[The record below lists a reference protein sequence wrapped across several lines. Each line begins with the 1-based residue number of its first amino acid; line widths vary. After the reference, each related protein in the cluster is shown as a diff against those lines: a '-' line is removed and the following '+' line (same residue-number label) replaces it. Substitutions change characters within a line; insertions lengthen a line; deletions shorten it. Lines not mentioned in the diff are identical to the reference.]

1 VGCCDELRSEGVSEI
16 KSDVTWHEGSVSR
29 SERWRQFGLHGCSI
43 WLTGLS
49 GSGKSSLCDAVS
61 VELLKRKVPFSV
73 LDGDNVRHGLSADL
87 SLSESD
93 RRENIRRLGEAAL
106 LLADAG
112 LVVLVAAVSP
122 FAVDR
127 NKVRLRHETVGLQF
141 HEVFVDAP
149 IEVCESRD
157 PKSIYA
163 RFRDG
168 EISGLTGIDA
178 PYEAPI
184 DPELHLKT
192 SELSVEESCRR
203 IMDLIRQT

>member
-1 VGCCDELRSEGVSEI
+1 VSEI
-16 KSDVTWHEGSVSR
+16 KSDVMWHEGSVSR
-29 SERWRQFGLHGCSI
+29 SERWSQFGLHGCSI

-61 VELLKRKVPFSV
+61 VDLLKRKVPFSV

-192 SELSVEESCRR
+192 SELSVEESCQR
-203 IMDLIRQT
+203 IMGLIRHT

>member
-1 VGCCDELRSEGVSEI
+1 MSEI

-29 SERWRQFGLHGCSI
+29 SERWSQFGLHGCSI

-49 GSGKSSLCDAVS
+49 GSGKSSICDAVS
-61 VELLKRKVPFSV
+61 IDLLKRKVPFSV

-87 SLSESD
+87 SLSDSD

-203 IMDLIRQT
+203 IMGLLRHT

>member
-1 VGCCDELRSEGVSEI
+1 MSDI
-16 KSDVTWHEGSVSR
+16 KSDVTWHEGSVPR
-29 SERWRQFGLHGCSI
+29 SERWSQFGLHGCSI

-61 VELLKRKVPFSV
+61 VDLLNRKVPFSV

-87 SLSESD
+87 SLADSD

-192 SELSVEESCRR
+192 SELSVEESCRC

>member
-1 VGCCDELRSEGVSEI
+1 
-16 KSDVTWHEGSVSR
+16 
-29 SERWRQFGLHGCSI
+29 
-43 WLTGLS
+43 
-49 GSGKSSLCDAVS
+49 VS
-61 VELLKRKVPFSV
+61 VDLLKRKVPFSV

-87 SLSESD
+87 SLADSD

>member
-1 VGCCDELRSEGVSEI
+1 M
-16 KSDVTWHEGSVSR
+16 WHEGSVSR
-29 SERWRQFGLHGCSI
+29 SERWSQFGLHGCSI

-61 VELLKRKVPFSV
+61 VDLLKRKVPFSV

-163 RFRDG
+163 RFRNG

-192 SELSVEESCRR
+192 PELSVEESCQR
-203 IMDLIRQT
+203 IMGLIRHM

>member
-1 VGCCDELRSEGVSEI
+1 
-16 KSDVTWHEGSVSR
+16 
-29 SERWRQFGLHGCSI
+29 LHGCSI

>member
-1 VGCCDELRSEGVSEI
+1 
-16 KSDVTWHEGSVSR
+16 
-29 SERWRQFGLHGCSI
+29 
-43 WLTGLS
+43 
-49 GSGKSSLCDAVS
+49 VS
-61 VELLKRKVPFSV
+61 VDLLKRKVPFSV

-87 SLSESD
+87 SLADSD

-192 SELSVEESCRR
+192 SELSVEESCRC

>member
-1 VGCCDELRSEGVSEI
+1 MSDI
-16 KSDVTWHEGSVSR
+16 KSDVTWHEGSVPR
-29 SERWRQFGLHGCSI
+29 SERWSQFGLHGCSI

-61 VELLKRKVPFSV
+61 VDLLNRKVPFSV

-87 SLSESD
+87 SLADSD

-122 FAVDR
+122 FVVDR
-127 NKVRLRHETVGLQF
+127 DKVRMRHETVGLQF

>member
-1 VGCCDELRSEGVSEI
+1 VSEI

-29 SERWRQFGLHGCSI
+29 SERWSQFGLHGCSI

-61 VELLKRKVPFSV
+61 VDLLKRKVPFSV

-87 SLSESD
+87 SLSDSD

-192 SELSVEESCRR
+192 SELSVEESCRC
-203 IMDLIRQT
+203 IMELIRQT

>member
-1 VGCCDELRSEGVSEI
+1 MSEI

-29 SERWRQFGLHGCSI
+29 SERWSQFGLRGCSI

-61 VELLKRKVPFSV
+61 VGLLKRKIPFSV

-87 SLSESD
+87 SLSEYD

-127 NKVRLRHETVGLQF
+127 DKVRMRHETVGLQF

>member
-1 VGCCDELRSEGVSEI
+1 MSEI

-29 SERWRQFGLHGCSI
+29 SERWSQFGLHGCSI

-61 VELLKRKVPFSV
+61 VDLLKRKVPFSV

-87 SLSESD
+87 SLSDSD

-192 SELSVEESCRR
+192 SELSVEESCRC

>member
-1 VGCCDELRSEGVSEI
+1 M
-16 KSDVTWHEGSVSR
+16 SR
-29 SERWRQFGLHGCSI
+29 SQRWSQFGLHGCSI

-61 VELLKRKVPFSV
+61 VDLLKRKVPFSV

-87 SLSESD
+87 SLSDSD

>member
-1 VGCCDELRSEGVSEI
+1 VSEI

-29 SERWRQFGLHGCSI
+29 SERWSQFGLHGCSI

-61 VELLKRKVPFSV
+61 VDLLKRKVPFSV

-87 SLSESD
+87 SLSDSD

-203 IMDLIRQT
+203 IMDLMRQT